1 MIDQVYFIQWCIEC
15 NMNMIKLKKEED
27 EGKINKQ
34 TADKSE
40 TTRPQKRIAST
51 SNEIAVRSETDER

>member
-1 MIDQVYFIQWCIEC
+1 MVYRVQYEHDQIEER
-15 NMNMIKLKKEED
+15 EEQ

-34 TADKSE
+34 TAEKSE

-51 SNEIAVRSETDER
+51 SNEIAVRSETDE